1 MRYSWILFDADDT
14 LFDFQRAARQSFDLT
29 LSEYGIPLE
38 EEFWEAYEKIN
49 KAVWLAFE
57 RQEITAME
65 LRRIRFQ
72 RFLEAIGQEGDALA
86 MNTYYLQALSQ
97 ARFMIAG
104 APELVAFLASE
115 GIKMGLITNGLKEVQ
130 RPRFEGTD
138 ICRHFEVIVV
148 SDEIGVAK
156 PQPAFFEHVF
166 HEMGQ
171 PAKAAVLVV
180 GDSLHSDIQ
189 GGNAFGLHTCW
200 YNPGKVK
207 NESTHAPTYEIERL
221 EALKHI
227 ARGKSGEQEFEPGR

>member
-29 LSEYGIPLE
+29 LAAFRIPARE
-38 EEFWEAYEKIN
+38 ESWEAYERIN

-65 LRRIRFQ
+65 LRRVRFE
-72 RFLEAIGQEGDALA
+72 RFLEAIGHEGDALS
-86 MNTYYLQALSQ
+86 MNAHYLQALSQ
-97 ARFMIAG
+97 ARFMISG
-104 APELVAFLASE
+104 AVELITFLAGQ
-115 GIKMGLITNGLKEVQ
+115 GIRLGLITNGLREVQ

-138 ICRHFEVIVV
+138 LCRRFEVIVV

-156 PQPAFFEHVF
+156 PQSAFFEHAF
-166 HEMGQ
+166 QAMGQ
-171 PAKAAVLVV
+171 PPKASVLVV

-200 YNPGKVK
+200 YNPGAMK
-207 NESTHAPTYEIERL
+207 NESAHAPTYEIQRL
-221 EALKHI
+221 EALKPICLGRSSEHT
-227 ARGKSGEQEFEPGR
+227 FDPGS